1 MIDIIRASG
10 TEAGLSLK
18 KSHDF
23 QTIKIVSELLME
35 LLFPLALSC
44 VL

>member
-18 KSHDF
+18 KLHGF
-23 QTIKIVSELLME
+23 QRVKIVS
-35 LLFPLALSC
+35 C
-44 VL
+44 